1 MNWSKVKSVMI
12 VFLILVNLSLLSYIV
27 YEEVR
32 VNKQNSQMAQTTASL
47 LKSRHIIVDEKMI
60 ADCSKSE
67 KVQSVYVDNI
77 ISNYFEFA
85 KKVLGD
91 SSAQI
96 SQNRYQSKLGTIDFM
111 GDIFKAKATDNK
123 YLYEKNI
130 TTQDAEKIITQ
141 YLNSLGINTEKTRV
155 KLTEENGMYELVY
168 TKKINSLPV
177 FQTYITIKA
186 DNSGINSIYGNWY
199 NINSQNSS
207 VIELKSIS
215 GVLVE
220 YMNKKSD
227 LNTDIQINGISLGYS
242 ALNPDVYHES
252 VFLTPVWKISDSTG
266 DYYIDARENS

>member
-12 VFLILVNLSLLSYIV
+12 VFLILVNLSFLSYIV

-32 VNKQNSQMAQTTASL
+32 VNKQNVQMAQTTASL
-47 LKSRHIIVDEKMI
+47 LKSRNIIVDEKMI
-60 ADCSKSE
+60 ADCAKSE
-67 KVQSVYVDNI
+67 SVQSVYVDNI
-77 ISNYFEFA
+77 ISNYYDFS

-91 SSAQI
+91 SSEQT
-96 SQNRYQSKLGTIDFM
+96 SNSSYQSNIGTIEFT
-111 GDIFKAKATDNK
+111 GDCFKANAANNK

-130 TTQDAEKIITQ
+130 TLHDAEKVITQ
-141 YLNSLGINTEKTRV
+141 YLNILGINTEKTQV
-155 KLTEENGMYELVY
+155 KLTEENGIYELVY

-186 DNSGINSIYGNWY
+186 NNSGIISINGNWY

-207 VIELKSIS
+207 AIELKNIS

-220 YMNKKSD
+220 YMNNKSKID
-227 LNTDIQINGISLGYS
+227 TDIQINDISLGYS
-242 ALNPDVYHES
+242 ALNPNVYHES

>member
-32 VNKQNSQMAQTTASL
+32 VNKQNAQMAQTTASL

-60 ADCSKSE
+60 AECAKSE
-67 KVQSVYVDNI
+67 NVQSVYVDNI

-85 KKVLGD
+85 KKILGD
-91 SSAQI
+91 SSVQI
-96 SQNRYQSKLGTIDFM
+96 SQNSYKSEHGTIEFM
-111 GDIFKAKATDNK
+111 GDIFKANATDKK

-141 YLNSLGINTEKTRV
+141 YLNSLGINTEKTQV
-155 KLTEENGMYELVY
+155 KLTEKNGIYELVY

-177 FQTYITIKA
+177 FQTYITIRA
-186 DNSGINSIYGNWY
+186 NNSGIISINGNWY
-199 NINSQNSS
+199 NINTQNSS

-220 YMNKKSD
+220 YMNNKSD
-227 LNTDIQINGISLGYS
+227 LNTDIEINSISLGYS
-242 ALNPDVYHES
+242 ALNPDIYHES